1 MISKRDV
8 WFCYGFGAFLHIWNS
23 IVSRRFFFYTVNN
36 PSMFYSGAFLD
47 NKSELLSNLSPR
59 IVPKGFSHKG
69 RIEKLPKEI
78 DFPVIAKPE
87 MGVAGLGI
95 KKCNNLLELNTYM
108 SISGNVAVRI
118 ESFVEL
124 AMEFGVMFYYYPET
138 GTSEVSIIEKRYP
151 RVIGDG
157 LSTLDELVNFAT
169 LKNQFIRRDEVKRR
183 LVHSLNT
190 VVEKGKVVILDYVG
204 NASNGSSFHSIN
216 ESINHNK
223 LKKFL
228 VEELYTQ
235 AGICFTRMDIKANSA
250 KDLLNGDFIIIEHN
264 GVKSQP
270 LNIYIKEGTLINR
283 YRAYKHHWR
292 SMRLISDQQR
302 ALGHQTISFN
312 EGIREFF
319 RQKVKFKNISAA
331 MSIEKE

>member
-23 IVSRRFFFYTVNN
+23 IVSRWFFFYTVNN

-47 NKSELLSNLSPR
+47 NKSEILSNLSPS

-69 RIEKLPKEI
+69 RIEKLPKEM

-87 MGVAGLGI
+87 SGVGGLGI
-95 KKCNNLLELNTYM
+95 KKCNNLSELNTYM
-108 SISGNVAVRI
+108 SISGNEAVRI

-124 AMEFGVMFYYYPET
+124 AMEFGVMFYHHPET

-151 RVIGDG
+151 RVVGDG
-157 LSTLDELVNFAT
+157 QSTLDELINFTT
-169 LKNQFIRRDEVKRR
+169 LKNKFIRRDEVKSR
-183 LVHSLNT
+183 LADALNT
-190 VVEKGKVVILDYVG
+190 VLEKGEVVILDYVG
-204 NASNGSSFHSIN
+204 NASNGSSFHSIK
-216 ESINHNK
+216 EPINHDK
-223 LKKFL
+223 LIQLL
-228 VEELYTQ
+228 VEELYVQ
-235 AGICFTRMDIKANSA
+235 AGICFTRLDIKANSV

-270 LNIYIKEGTLINR
+270 LNIYIKDGTLMSR

-319 RQKVKFKNISAA
+319 RQRAKFKNISAA
-331 MSIEKE
+331 MSIEKG